1 MQFQSS
7 GNSDSGQR
15 RKGRSACGSMPCGC
29 ARESRCRRWLSRM
42 RAWKEEYDV
51 CSSLPQSLSAESEF
65 DTGVKGGSPR
75 KKNMMISLV
84 RMLHGVYVMRTSCVC
99 ISRTYVQVISEQKYV
114 KASQVD
120 TCIVLCF

>member
-1 MQFQSS
+1 
-7 GNSDSGQR
+7 
-15 RKGRSACGSMPCGC
+15 
-29 ARESRCRRWLSRM
+29 M

-75 KKNMMISLV
+75 KKNMMIGLV

-99 ISRTYVQVISEQKYV
+99 ISRTYVQREGTRSDLRTEVRESITGGYLYCS
-114 KASQVD
+114 
-120 TCIVLCF
+120 VLLITRKCNNRRETHENTTR